1 MLGMDDIQL
10 KSALG
15 IKTLL
20 GIKGLGPTTMNK
32 ILDKFE
38 TLGDVVNSTEEIL
51 KGVATAPVRRILL
64 EGRDAVLQA
73 IDNAEGE
80 LFDAREMGAVI
91 FSIYDDGYPKRL
103 ASSPDAPLV
112 IYTSGDMNL
121 LDRSVACIGT
131 RSPTEFGAAVS
142 RRVTATLAEDG
153 WTIVS
158 GLARGVDSIA
168 HNIALDVKS
177 PTAAI
182 IGSGIDV
189 YSSDSAF
196 SLVERIV
203 QSGGVVIT
211 EQSLGKEHD
220 PSSLIRR
227 NRIQTGVSAA
237 TFFMQGD
244 MESGSM
250 HAVRYA
256 LLQGRPIYV
265 PGIPETFKSETLNHA
280 AINMARMP
288 ARDFGRLIAAKDS
301 IMDAIENLQR
311 DNVGIEIAGRDYY
324 PQMLADLDMLVANE
338 TALSSAPSM

>member
-1 MLGMDDIQL
+1 MEDIQL

-32 ILDKFE
+32 ILENFV
-38 TLGDVVNSTEEIL
+38 TLGDVVNSSEEIL
-51 KGVATAPVRRILL
+51 KGVATAPVRKVLL

-73 IDNAEGE
+73 IDRAEGE
-80 LFDAREMGAVI
+80 LFDAREMGAVV
-91 FSIYDDGYPKRL
+91 FSIFDVGYPKRL
-103 ASSPDAPLV
+103 ASAPDAPLV
-112 IYTSGDMNL
+112 IYTSGDLSL

-131 RSPTEFGAAVS
+131 RNPTDFGKAVS
-142 RRVTATLAEDG
+142 QRVTATLAEDG

-168 HNIALDVKS
+168 HNVALDLKT

-182 IGSGIDV
+182 VGSGIDV
-189 YSSDSAF
+189 YSSDAAF

-203 QSGGVVIT
+203 QSGGVVLT
-211 EQSLGKEHD
+211 EQPLGKDHD
-220 PSSLIRR
+220 PSTLIRR

-244 MESGSM
+244 MDSGSM

-265 PGIPETFKSETLNHA
+265 PGIPESFKTETLNHA

-288 ARDFGRLIAAKDS
+288 AKDFGRLIAAKDS
-301 IMDAIENLQR
+301 IMEAIDNLQR
-311 DNVGIEIAGRDYY
+311 EHVGIEIMGRDYY
-324 PQMLADLDMLVANE
+324 PQMLADLDMLVSGENS
-338 TALSSAPSM
+338 LSSSPSI

>member
-1 MLGMDDIQL
+1 MEDIKL
-10 KSALG
+10 KSSLG

-32 ILDKFE
+32 ILDRFE
-38 TLGDVVNSTEEIL
+38 TLGDVVNSSEEIL
-51 KGVATAPVRRILL
+51 KSVATAPVRKVLL

-73 IDNAEGE
+73 IDRAEGE
-80 LFDAREMGAVI
+80 LFDAREMGAVV
-91 FSIYDDGYPKRL
+91 FSIFDDGYPKRL
-103 ASSPDAPLV
+103 ASAPDAPLV
-112 IYTSGDMNL
+112 IYTSGDLSL

-131 RSPTEFGAAVS
+131 RSPTDFGMAVS
-142 RRVTATLAEDG
+142 HRVTATLAEDG

-168 HNIALDVKS
+168 HNVALDVKA

-189 YSSDSAF
+189 YSSDAAY

-211 EQSLGKEHD
+211 EQPLGKEHD

-244 MESGSM
+244 IDSGSM

-265 PGIPETFKSETLNHA
+265 PGIPEAFKSETLNHA
-280 AINMARMP
+280 AINMAKMP
-288 ARDFGRLIAAKDS
+288 AKDFGRLIAAKDS
-301 IMDAIENLQR
+301 IMEAIDNLQR
-311 DNVGIEIAGRDYY
+311 EHVGIEIMGRDYY
-324 PQMLADLDMLVANE
+324 PQMLADLDMLVSGENS
-338 TALSSAPSM
+338 LSSSPSI

>member
-1 MLGMDDIQL
+1 MEDIQL

-32 ILDKFE
+32 ILEKFE
-38 TLGDVVNSTEEIL
+38 TLGDVVNASEENL
-51 KGVATAPVRRILL
+51 KGVANAPVRRILM
-64 EGRDAVLQA
+64 EDRSAISQAVDA
-73 IDNAEGE
+73 AEGE
-80 LFDAREMGAVI
+80 LFDAREMGAVV
-91 FSIYDDGYPKRL
+91 FSIFDEGYPKRL
-103 ASSPDAPLV
+103 AATPDAPLV

-131 RSPTEFGAAVS
+131 RSPTDFGAAVA
-142 RRVTATLAEDG
+142 RRVTATLGEAG

-168 HNIALDVKS
+168 HNVALDLKV

-182 IGSGIDV
+182 VGSGIDV
-189 YSSDSAF
+189 YSSDAAF
-196 SLVERIV
+196 DLVERIV
-203 QSGGVVIT
+203 NSGGVVIS
-211 EQSLGKEHD
+211 EQPLGKEHD
-220 PSSLIRR
+220 PASLIRR

-244 MESGSM
+244 MDGGSM

-265 PGIPETFKSETLNHA
+265 PGIPEAYKAEALNHA

-288 ARDFGRLIAAKDS
+288 AKDFGRLIAAKDS
-301 IMDAIENLQR
+301 IMEAIENLQR
-311 DNVGIEIAGRDYY
+311 EHVGIEITGRDYY
-324 PQMLADLDMLVANE
+324 PQMLADLDQLLVDEQMDA
-338 TALSSAPSM
+338 TPSGPSM

>member
-1 MLGMDDIQL
+1 MEDIQL

-32 ILDKFE
+32 ILEKFV
-38 TLGDVVNSTEEIL
+38 TLGDVVNSSEGIL
-51 KGVATAPVRRILL
+51 KGVASAPVRKVLL

-73 IDNAEGE
+73 IDRAEGE
-80 LFDAREMGAVI
+80 LFDAREMGAVV
-91 FSIYDDGYPKRL
+91 FSIFDDGYPKRL

-131 RSPTEFGAAVS
+131 RSPTDFGTAVS
-142 RRVTATLAEDG
+142 QRVTATLAEDG

-168 HNIALDVKS
+168 HNVALDLKA

-182 IGSGIDV
+182 IGSGIDM
-189 YSSDSAF
+189 YSSDAAF

-211 EQSLGKEHD
+211 EQPLGKEHD

-244 MESGSM
+244 MDSGSM

-265 PGIPETFKSETLNHA
+265 PGIPESFKAETLNHA

-288 ARDFGRLIAAKDS
+288 AKDFGRLIAAKDS
-301 IMDAIENLQR
+301 IMEAIDNLQR
-311 DNVGIEIAGRDYY
+311 EHVGIEIMGRDYY
-324 PQMLADLDMLVANE
+324 PQMLADLDMLLASEN
-338 TALSSAPSM
+338 TFSSSPSI

>member
-1 MLGMDDIQL
+1 MDDIQL

-32 ILDKFE
+32 ILENFV
-38 TLGDVVNSTEEIL
+38 TLGDVVNSSEEIL
-51 KGVATAPVRRILL
+51 KGVATAPVRKVLL

-73 IDNAEGE
+73 IDRAEGE
-80 LFDAREMGAVI
+80 LFDAREMGAVV
-91 FSIYDDGYPKRL
+91 FSIFDVGYPKRL
-103 ASSPDAPLV
+103 ASAPDAPLV
-112 IYTSGDMNL
+112 IYTSGDLSL

-131 RSPTEFGAAVS
+131 RNPTDFGKAVS
-142 RRVTATLAEDG
+142 QRVTATLAEDG

-168 HNIALDVKS
+168 HNVALDLKT

-182 IGSGIDV
+182 VGSGIDV
-189 YSSDSAF
+189 YSSDAAF

-203 QSGGVVIT
+203 QSGGVVLT
-211 EQSLGKEHD
+211 EQPLGKDHD
-220 PSSLIRR
+220 PSTLIRR

-244 MESGSM
+244 MDSGSM

-265 PGIPETFKSETLNHA
+265 PGIPESFKTETLNHA

-288 ARDFGRLIAAKDS
+288 AKDFGRLIAAKDS
-301 IMDAIENLQR
+301 IMEAIDNLQR
-311 DNVGIEIAGRDYY
+311 EHVGIEIMGRDYY
-324 PQMLADLDMLVANE
+324 PQMLADLDMLVSGENS
-338 TALSSAPSM
+338 LSSSPSI